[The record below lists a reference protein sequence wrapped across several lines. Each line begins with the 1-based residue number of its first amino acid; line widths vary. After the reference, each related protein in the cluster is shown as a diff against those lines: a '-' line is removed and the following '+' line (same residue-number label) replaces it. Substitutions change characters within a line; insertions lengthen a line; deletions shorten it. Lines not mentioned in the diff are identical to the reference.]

1 MVEVTFSSW
10 LSEPINTNS
19 DTYIITHGYLN
30 SSNSKWVSDLAQEID
45 RLDTNSN
52 IILTDWSEAAGTVNY
67 PSAVEDT
74 EEVGSQLANW
84 LFDEGINPDTSQLI
98 GHSLGAHVSGIAG
111 DVYEDITGS
120 TIETIVGLDPAGPS
134 YEDFLFFNGKSA
146 DERLDPTDGDRVVA
160 FHTSDTFGY
169 DDPLGLLDLYI
180 NSDDLL
186 QPGKSN
192 ALGNHAYSQDLYTD
206 LIKGNGYV
214 QSNDQILGDGI
225 FDYEDI
231 FAFSGSIDVDTT
243 NSVFLG

>member
-1 MVEVTFSSW
+1 MIEVTFSSF
-10 LSEPINTNS
+10 EQKPVDTDS
-19 DTYIITHGYLN
+19 DTYVITHGYL
-30 SSNSKWVSDLAQEID
+30 SSSDSEWVGNLAEEIEQ
-45 RLDTNSN
+45 LDSNSN

-67 PSAVEDT
+67 FSAVEDT
-74 EEVGSQLANW
+74 EEVGNQLANW
-84 LFDEGINPDTSQLI
+84 LIDEEINPDTTQLI
-98 GHSLGAHVSGIAG
+98 GHSLGAHASGIAG
-111 DVYEDITGS
+111 DIYSDITS
-120 TIETIVGLDPAGPS
+120 SSIETIVGLDPAGPA
-134 YEDFLFFNGKSA
+134 YEDSLFSNGKPA

-180 NSDDLL
+180 NPDDLL

-206 LIKGNGYV
+206 LIAGNGYV
-214 QSNDQILGDGI
+214 QSNEGVLGDGI
-225 FDYEDI
+225 FDYDDV